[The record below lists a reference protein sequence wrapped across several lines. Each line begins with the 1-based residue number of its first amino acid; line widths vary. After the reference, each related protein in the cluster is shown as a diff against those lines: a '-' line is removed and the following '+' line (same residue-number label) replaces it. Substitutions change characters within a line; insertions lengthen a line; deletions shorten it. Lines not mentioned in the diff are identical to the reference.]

1 MADIFRS
8 GTVLSAIAFL
18 FTATNIHAQ
27 SPAGNV
33 VPVTADNFIRAESD
47 LYMGKI
53 VMDGAFGKFIHRRE
67 PASLDNQTVIRLN
80 RDTLYSSAVFDLDA
94 GPVKI
99 TLPNAGKRFMSMQVI
114 NEDHYIFEVDYGAGN
129 YNFTKAEVGTRYVLM
144 VLRTLADPANLQD
157 IKQAHAL
164 QDAVTVKQRTLGRFE
179 VPNWD
184 PVSQKKMRD
193 ALLMMNASLPD
204 LRRAFGSRVQV
215 DQVRHL
221 IGTAAAWGGNPDR
234 DAMYTN
240 VTPSK
245 NDGAAIYKLSV
256 PGKVPVNAF
265 WSVTVYDAEG
275 YLKKNQYDAYSL
287 NSITAKKGADGSV
300 AVQFGGCDGKVPN
313 CLPTMKGWNYM
324 VRLYRPRDEILNGKW
339 QFPEAQA
346 VN

>member
-1 MADIFRS
+1 MNRALLVALALLCAATDGRAQSSS
-8 GTVLSAIAFL
+8 GTVI
-18 FTATNIHAQ
+18 
-27 SPAGNV
+27 
-33 VPVTADNFIRAESD
+33 PVTADNFNRAETD
-47 LYMGKI
+47 LYFGRI
-53 VMDGAFGKFIHRRE
+53 VKDGAFGKFVHRRE
-67 PASLDNQTVIRLN
+67 PASLDNQTVIRVN

-114 NEDHYIFEVDYGAGN
+114 NEDHYVFEVDYGAGN

-144 VLRTLADPANLQD
+144 VLRTLADPANPQD
-157 IKQAHAL
+157 LKQAHAL
-164 QDAVTVKQRTLGRFE
+164 QDAMRVKQRAPGRFE

-193 ALLMMNASLPD
+193 ALLMMNASLHD

-234 DAMYTN
+234 DAMYLN
-240 VTPSK
+240 VTPNK
-245 NDGAAIYKLSV
+245 NDGAAIYKLRVS
-256 PGKVPVNAF
+256 GKVPVNAF

-287 NSITAKKGADGSV
+287 NSITAEKSADGSV
-300 AVQFGGCDGKVPN
+300 AVQFGGCDSKIPN

-339 QFPEAQA
+339 KFPEAQA
-346 VN
+346 LN

>member
-1 MADIFRS
+1 M
-8 GTVLSAIAFL
+8 
-18 FTATNIHAQ
+18 
-27 SPAGNV
+27 
-33 VPVTADNFIRAESD
+33 
-47 LYMGKI
+47 
-53 VMDGAFGKFIHRRE
+53 
-67 PASLDNQTVIRLN
+67 
-80 RDTLYSSAVFDLDA
+80 FDLDA

-144 VLRTLADPANLQD
+144 VLRTLADPANPQD
-157 IKQAHAL
+157 LKQAHAL
-164 QDAVTVKQRTLGRFE
+164 QDAVTVKQRTPGRFE

-234 DAMYTN
+234 DAVYLN

-245 NDGAAIYKLSV
+245 NDGATIYKLSV
-256 PGKVPVNAF
+256 PAKGPGQCLLVGHRLRRRRLFEEEPIRCVLPQQHHGEKERGWLSRHPVWRLRRQDSELPADN
-265 WSVTVYDAEG
+265 ER
-275 YLKKNQYDAYSL
+275 LEL
-287 NSITAKKGADGSV
+287 HGAALS
-300 AVQFGGCDGKVPN
+300 
-313 CLPTMKGWNYM
+313 PT
-324 VRLYRPRDEILNGKW
+324 
-339 QFPEAQA
+339 
-346 VN
+346 